1 MTITGQTVMVNIK
14 KPIMLH
20 DQTALELVEER
31 AKREHRTK
39 ANALVATVIESLEQQ
54 KKSES

>member
-1 MTITGQTVMVNIK
+1 MSNER

-20 DQTALELVEER
+20 DQRALVLVEER

-54 KKSES
+54 KKPESNKNA

>member
-1 MTITGQTVMVNIK
+1 MPDK
-14 KPIMLH
+14 RKRIML
-20 DQTALELVEER
+20 QNQRALELIEER

-54 KKSES
+54 KKTGKS